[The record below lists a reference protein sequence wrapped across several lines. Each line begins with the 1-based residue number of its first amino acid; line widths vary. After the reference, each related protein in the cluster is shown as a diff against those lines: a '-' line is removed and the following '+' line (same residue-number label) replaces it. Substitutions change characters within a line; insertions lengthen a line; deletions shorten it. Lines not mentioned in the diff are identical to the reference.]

1 MYYIPL
7 YKVIR
12 NDGGVTMTTEK
23 PDEMAEPAQIRVIAG
38 KGKRVTTDGIKLYIC
53 RDVDIVGS
61 IEETLAP
68 WYEVDAL
75 VEVIEENDTV

>member
-12 NDGGVTMTTEK
+12 NDGGITITAEK
-23 PDEMAEPAQIRVIAG
+23 PNEMVEPTQIRVIAND
-38 KGKRVTTDGIKLYIC
+38 GKRVTTDRVNLYLC

-61 IEETLAP
+61 IDETLEP
-68 WYEVDAL
+68 WYEVDVL
-75 VEVIEENDTV
+75 SIDEDLLL